1 MPIIHAPE
9 KAQKTPIQRKH
20 VFAAHAAIDNGIM
33 GLCQYAPVLDVG
45 CNNPYTGMWRWLKRL
60 DFRGQYVGI
69 DDNVPGEV
77 REQFRND
84 IFVRQCKIDGV
95 RLPFPPSERHKIKE
109 YSTAFCVDTL
119 ARVKSRDA
127 LVMEMR
133 RIAAQVV
140 VVGGV
145 SVSDLKGWGFQYIGL
160 EAFGNGPEAWGVWLN
175 DWAYKTRAR
184 LDMQPP
190 TSGIFATGD
199 GLTKKQLHKCSKCGA
214 LDYGGRTAFK
224 CAECGTSNG

>member
-1 MPIIHAPE
+1 MPIIHAP
-9 KAQKTPIQRKH
+9 QKKQKKPIERKH
-20 VFAAHAAIDNGIM
+20 VHAAHAAIDNGIM
-33 GLCQYAPVLDVG
+33 ALCQYAPVLDVG
-45 CNNPYTGMWRWLKRL
+45 CGNPYTGMWRWLKRL

-69 DDNVPGEV
+69 DDKIPPEV

-119 ARVKSRDA
+119 ARIKDRDA
-127 LVMEMR
+127 LIMEMR

-160 EAFGNGPEAWGVWLN
+160 EPFGGAPEAWGVWLN
-175 DWAYKTRAR
+175 DWAAHTRAR
-184 LDMQPP
+184 LDLQPP
-190 TSGIFATGD
+190 TAGLFADDDGI
-199 GLTKKQLHKCSKCGA
+199 KKKSLYNCQKCGA
-214 LDYGGRTAFK
+214 LDYGGESAFR
-224 CAECGTSNG
+224 CAECGHGNG